1 MGALKHSETTHKT
14 GNPKALE
21 MVTSKRPETTH
32 KTSAKKPSCS
42 PQDKVVQSSK
52 ELSSPSGKMVV
63 KEQQRFGSS
72 RGGTSTLLISKPP
85 EIMLQSK
92 QEIAS
97 KTQTQKKIDEATANK
112 TETPE
117 KSTKLS
123 THYKFLMSW
132 EKDFFKGSMSTKA
145 PVLYAL
151 DTIADKLATRK
162 GLHATMTSDFT
173 RDLCLAFN
181 MGMRHACVAIG
192 FSLTWE

>member
-1 MGALKHSETTHKT
+1 MGTLKRSETTHKT
-14 GNPKALE
+14 GNPKAIE
-21 MVTSKRPETTH
+21 MDTSNRSETTH
-32 KTSAKKPSCS
+32 KTSAKKHSFS
-42 PQDKVVQSSK
+42 PQDKVGQSSK

-92 QEIAS
+92 QETAS
-97 KTQTQKKIDEATANK
+97 KTQKKIDEATADK
-112 TETPE
+112 MGTPE

-162 GLHATMTSDFT
+162 GLHATTTSDFT

-181 MGMRHACVAIG
+181 MGMRHTCVAIG